1 MSYVEN
7 ILAVLN
13 AATDEEKQHGLTWYA
28 QAKAS
33 AQAIADANEL
43 PIHIVVGVVAAL
55 SPTNNWDQN
64 LKDAALFCETFV
76 NGGYFEDV
84 KASTYKKMWEKAWT
98 ILAAGADH
106 HSPDYIAQILN
117 GPKITDFYWCIM
129 GGTGRCVIDGH
140 AWCIANADRRTM
152 QEVPNIGK
160 KLRQELQNAYAE
172 AGDYVGMRAYE
183 VQAATW
189 VAWRRIH
196 GVV

>member
-13 AATDEEKQHGLTWYA
+13 AATDEERKHGLTWYA
-28 QAKAS
+28 EAKHE
-33 AQAIADANEL
+33 AQVIADRHEL
-43 PIHIVVGVVAAL
+43 PLHIVVGVVAAL
-55 SPTNNWDQN
+55 SPTNAWDRN
-64 LKDAALFCETFV
+64 LYDAFLLCEAFV
-76 NGGYFEDV
+76 SGGYHEDV
-84 KASTYKKMWEKAWT
+84 KVCTYKTMKEKAWR
-98 ILAAGADH
+98 ILQEMPADLEKV
-106 HSPDYIAQILN
+106 AVILN
-117 GPKITDFYWCIM
+117 GPKITDFFWCIM
-129 GGTGRCVIDGH
+129 GDTGRCVIDGH

-152 QEVPNIGK
+152 QEVPSIGK